1 MTATLLDR
9 MTSLRT
15 EVERHTALTKAYK
28 AADGLRE
35 RTKELKEE
43 REGLMLTIAKL
54 AVLRDGA
61 GASVGDVDVGTA
73 VQTAG
78 DYVEHLKGA
87 SADSGKAHNK
97 FRRSVEKVHKELDKA
112 LEKGLAE
119 IEKSIPSIDET
130 YLKQVELIPGY
141 AEKVRAVRAAKQK
154 LLSGVSFSDMAPS
167 QLAEFLERR
176 EAVKTQSDSLSPAE
190 FPEEVRDFFGAMR
203 RDAATL
209 DKLTETVRQWLADR
223 DLLKILRLR
232 VVTER

>member
-1 MTATLLDR
+1 MA
-9 MTSLRT
+9 SLRA
-15 EVERHTALTKAYK
+15 EVERHAALTKAYK
-28 AADGLRE
+28 AAEGLRE

-43 REGLMLTIAKL
+43 REGLMLTVAKL

-61 GASVGDVDVGTA
+61 GASVGGVDVGA
-73 VQTAG
+73 ALQTAG
-78 DYVEHLKGA
+78 DYVEHLKAA
-87 SADSGKAHNK
+87 SADSGKVHNK
-97 FRRSVEKVHKELDKA
+97 FRRSVEKVHKEVDKV
-112 LEKGLAE
+112 LEKQFAE

-141 AEKVRAVRAAKQK
+141 AGKVKTVRAEKQK
-154 LLSGVSFSDMAPS
+154 LLSSVSLSEMEPL

-176 EAVKTQSDSLSPAE
+176 EAVKTLSESLSPAE